1 MQKELCSK
9 YRAAVNL
16 VGLGVRE
23 GGRKGEHGV
32 SSGQTLGAFVKDNI
46 RNLDHTLNGMESL

>member
-1 MQKELCSK
+1 MCSK

-16 VGLGVRE
+16 VRLGVRE

-32 SSGQTLGAFVKDNI
+32 SSGQTLGAFVEDKI
-46 RNLDHTLNGMESL
+46 RNLDRTLNGMESL

>member
-1 MQKELCSK
+1 MCSK

-16 VGLGVRE
+16 VRLGVQE

-32 SSGQTLGAFVKDNI
+32 SSGQTLGAFVEDKI
-46 RNLDHTLNGMESL
+46 RNLDRTLNGMESL